1 MSSRAPS
8 SPALTRDSYQILQE
22 LRQTKLEADF
32 YISGLQHNLNVI
44 KEKSIHPNLRD
55 EEQKLLSEYQDYMD
69 GIRLQQDK
77 ILRSVTY
84 P

>member
-1 MSSRAPS
+1 MSSKAPG
-8 SPALTRDSYQILQE
+8 SPALMRDSYQILQE

-55 EEQKLLSEYQDYMD
+55 EE
-69 GIRLQQDK
+69 
-77 ILRSVTY
+77 
-84 P
+84 